1 MANQSI
7 RLCSRLHHQVNWGNS
22 GQNKALYISRVI
34 AADAQAY
41 LAHLMAVQ
49 DKDSNQQTHNCD
61 VLQRTRSGLRISCSR
76 TPSLQ
81 P

>member
-1 MANQSI
+1 MANLSI
-7 RLCSRLHHQVNWGNS
+7 RLCSRLHHQTNYS
-22 GQNKALYISRVI
+22 STGQNKALYSSRVI
-34 AADAQAY
+34 VADAQAY

-49 DKDSNQQTHNCD
+49 DKDSYQQTHNCG
-61 VLQRTRSGLRISCSR
+61 VLQRTRSGLRISCSH